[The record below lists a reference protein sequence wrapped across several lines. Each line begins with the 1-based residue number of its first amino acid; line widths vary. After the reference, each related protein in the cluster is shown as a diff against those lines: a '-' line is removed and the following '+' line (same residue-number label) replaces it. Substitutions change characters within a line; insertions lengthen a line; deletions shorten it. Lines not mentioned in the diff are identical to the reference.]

1 MPAHKPASWH
11 PRRLDCRPFVAAVYL
26 AVAPVGA
33 QSIVSTGDL
42 SFGSFAAISGGAGG
56 TIVVAP
62 NGSRSAPSGGV
73 MLIANATSSAATFT
87 VTGTPGAAYSISLPV
102 DSTVSLTDG
111 NGHSMAINGFA
122 SNPSA
127 TGTLFAGTQVLSVG
141 ATLSFGSNQ
150 VPGNYSGDF
159 NVTVNYP

>member
-1 MPAHKPASWH
+1 MSAHKPASWH
-11 PRRLDCRPFVAAVYL
+11 PRRLNRRPLIAALYL
-26 AVAPVGA
+26 AVTQVGA

-62 NGSRSAPSGGV
+62 NGSRTAPLGGV
-73 MLIANATSSAATFT
+73 MLIANAATSAATFM
-87 VTGTPGAAYSISLPV
+87 VTGTPGAAYSISLPL

-111 NGHSMAINGFA
+111 NGHSMTINSFA

-141 ATLSFGSNQ
+141 ATLAFGSNQ
-150 VPGNYSGDF
+150 LPGSYSGDF
-159 NVTVNYP
+159 SVTVNYP

>member
-11 PRRLDCRPFVAAVYL
+11 PRRLNCRPLVAAIFL
-26 AVAPVGA
+26 AASQVGS
-33 QSIVSTGDL
+33 QSITSTDGL
-42 SFGSFAAISGGAGG
+42 SFGAFAAIAGGAGG

-62 NGSRSAPSGGV
+62 NGSRTAPSGGV
-73 MLIANATSSAATFT
+73 MLVGNGGASAAKFA
-87 VTGTPGAAYSISLPV
+87 VSGTAGAAYSISLPV
-102 DSTVSLTDG
+102 DGTVFLTDG